1 MDSDASRGQS
11 SDLLAEVDVTMRLV
25 SADVDRYGPLAA
37 CHPPCDEAVT
47 VLAGPNESGKTL
59 YLEGLLQL
67 LEPDVSS
74 EMKPGPRVDESPAGR
89 VVVDDGTDRH
99 VLGTDTHLSDVSRIE
114 PNHLYTL
121 FVIRDSDLVLPDGT
135 SYYTSLVEHLGDIH
149 TSEIAAIR
157 EGLVTEGRLTPK
169 NLNLANQEYDTK
181 EVSSAVETLAS
192 EIDDYLET
200 AKAHG
205 VESLS
210 RERFDLQT
218 DLQRVSDR
226 LATQRTA
233 ESLAAIE
240 DLDDQLSVYTKT
252 TEQIDAAA
260 VDGDTLSKLRE
271 WEAKRSHR
279 LERVNEIEST
289 LETKR
294 GERRRYQNELETA
307 WDRYAEL
314 EQREQAIE
322 RVETALDGY
331 REETAGIDP
340 DGDVN
345 GLDARLGQLRAV
357 TAAGLVGAG
366 IAGGSSALTGSV
378 QAAIVGI
385 VLFGAAIVAWLFHHR
400 LTTAANRAAT
410 SERELLR
417 NARDAGF
424 EVERPSAIAPL
435 VRGYRDE
442 FAGTDSRI
450 TELQTTVDKLGDDI
464 ASLDSKLHEKRDNT
478 DRLDDDI
485 TSVLTEAGVESIDE
499 YADRVENLEDRYG
512 RRDRASTVLERE
524 IGDHD
529 SDNSYEKVAFWE
541 EHLRKR
547 RSEIG
552 ETAIDPDQ
560 FNAAELKRLEER
572 HATIKSELEG
582 VESELGDHRQKLEAF
597 ERRANDI
604 SPPPFVETTPSLQ
617 ARTIDGLRTLA
628 DDLRTIRETI
638 LRNAETSSKAIEI
651 LDDIADDETQ
661 KISTLFDPD
670 GPASARFSR
679 LTDGRYS
686 AVEYDPDAG
695 TLEVQ
700 TGDGRSYTPDQ
711 LSYGT
716 RDQLYFAARLSLAE
730 QLLDGTAGFL
740 LLDDPFLAADPNR
753 LQNGIEILGDLADE
767 GWQIIYLTAKPA
779 VRDRLADHVDCD
791 LYDMEPLEP

>member
-25 SADVDRYGPLAA
+25 SADVDRYGPLAS

-67 LEPDVSS
+67 LEPAVAS

-99 VLGTDTHLSDVSRIE
+99 VMGTDTHLSDVSRIE

-135 SYYTSLVEHLGDIH
+135 AYYTSLVEHLGDIH

-157 EGLVTEGRLTPK
+157 EELVNEGRLTPK
-169 NLNLANQEYDTK
+169 TLNLANQEYDTK
-181 EVSSAVETLAS
+181 DVSSAVETLAS
-192 EIDDYLET
+192 EIDDYLDAAE
-200 AKAHG
+200 AHG

-218 DLQRVSDR
+218 DLQRVRDR
-226 LATQRTA
+226 LTTQRTA
-233 ESLAAIE
+233 KELATIA

-289 LETKR
+289 IETKR
-294 GERRRYQNELETA
+294 GERRRYQNELEVA
-307 WDRYAEL
+307 RDRYAEL
-314 EQREQAIE
+314 EQREQAVE
-322 RVETALDGY
+322 WVETALDGY

-340 DGDVN
+340 DGGGDA
-345 GLDARLGQLRAV
+345 LDARFGQLRAV

-378 QAAIVGI
+378 PAAIVGI
-385 VLFGAAIVAWLFHHR
+385 VLFCAAIVAWLFHHR

-410 SERELLR
+410 SERQLLR
-417 NARDAGF
+417 KARDAGF
-424 EVERPSAIAPL
+424 EVEHPSAIAPL
-435 VRGYRDE
+435 VREYRDE

-450 TELQTTVDKLGDDI
+450 TELQTTVDRIGDHI
-464 ASLDSKLHEKRDNT
+464 ESLDSEFHETHEKV

-485 TSVLTEAGVESIDE
+485 ASVLAEADVESVAE
-499 YADRVENLEDRYG
+499 YADRVETLEDLDG
-512 RRDRASTVLERE
+512 RRDRARTVLERE
-524 IGDHD
+524 IDDHD
-529 SDNSYEKVAFWE
+529 SDNPSEKVAFWE
-541 EHLRKR
+541 ENLRKR

-552 ETAIDPDQ
+552 ETAIDPERFDP
-560 FNAAELKRLEER
+560 AELKRLEGR
-572 HATIKSELEG
+572 HATLESELER
-582 VESELGDHRQKLEAF
+582 VESELGDHRRTLEGF

-604 SPPPFVETTPSLQ
+604 SPPPFVEKTPSLQ
-617 ARTIDGLRTLA
+617 AHTIDGLRTLA
-628 DDLRTIRETI
+628 DDLRTIGETI
-638 LRNAETSSKAIEI
+638 QQNAETSRKAVAI
-651 LDDIADDETQ
+651 LDEIADDETQ
-661 KISTLFDPD
+661 KITTLFDPD
-670 GPASARFSR
+670 GPTSERFTR
-679 LTDGRYS
+679 FTDGRYS

-695 TLEVQ
+695 TLEVL
-700 TGDGRSYTPDQ
+700 TGNGRSFTPDQ

-740 LLDDPFLAADPNR
+740 LLDDPFLSADPNR
-753 LQNGIEILGDLADE
+753 LQNGIEILGDLAEE
-767 GWQIIYLTAKPA
+767 GWQIVYLTAKPA
-779 VRDRLADHVDCD
+779 VRDRLADHVDCAV
-791 LYDMEPLEP
+791 YDMEPLEP